1 MSRRAR
7 AALFGLGAAALLL
20 VAAEAAG
27 RHHAHMVF
35 PADEPGRGYATV
47 PFAYG
52 TNGGGFLEREVAAG
66 ADPTVRRVAVL
77 GDSMTY
83 GTGTAEEAYT
93 RAAEARLGAGWQVLN
108 FAQYGY
114 DAAQSA
120 ATLRHRVWAFV
131 PDVVVYAAYTNDVL
145 PSRVIYTGDP
155 PLPESVSART
165 ELFPR
170 ALRERS
176 SLLRH
181 LEGALLV
188 RRVAQTPDYPAFRDA
203 VADIAAQCAAH
214 GVPLVVFAQVPHVAA
229 GLDRA
234 DGTCGEACRAQVAVA
249 VEQERIVR
257 GLGVPVASAL
267 PYLRAAD
274 VTGFP
279 SANAADWE
287 HPSPAG
293 HRVLGAALADVL
305 TRHAAGL
312 PLPGI
317 DPLLAP

>member
-1 MSRRAR
+1 VTRRAR
-7 AALFGLGAAALLL
+7 AAAFGLGVVGLLL
-20 VAAEAAG
+20 GAAEGAG
-27 RHHAHMVF
+27 RRHEHMRF
-35 PADEPGRGYATV
+35 PTEEPGRGYATL

-52 TNGGGFLEREVAAG
+52 TNAGGFLEREVAA
-66 ADPTVRRVAVL
+66 APDPSVRRVAVL

-83 GTGTAEEAYT
+83 GTGTAAETYT
-93 RAAEARLGAGWQVLN
+93 RAAEAHLGAGWQVLN

-120 ATLRHRVWAFV
+120 ATLRHRVWAYA
-131 PDVVVYAAYTNDVL
+131 PDLVVYAAYANDTL
-145 PSRVIYTGDP
+145 PSRVIYTGEP
-155 PLPESVSART
+155 PLPTSVSARD

-176 SLLRH
+176 SVLRH
-181 LEGALLV
+181 LEGEWLV
-188 RRVAQTPDYPAFRDA
+188 RRLAPTPDYAFFRGA
-203 VADIAAQCAAH
+203 VEDMAAQCAAR
-214 GVPLVVFAQVPHVAA
+214 GVPLLVFAQVPHVAA

-234 DGTCGEACRAQVAVA
+234 DGACAEACREQLAVA
-249 VEQERIVR
+249 AEQERIVR
-257 GLGVPVASAL
+257 GLGLPVASAL
-267 PYLRAAD
+267 PYLRAAN

-279 SANAADWE
+279 PANAADWE

-293 HRVLGAALADVL
+293 HRVLGAALADVV

-317 DPLLAP
+317 DPLPAP